1 MIRQAEI
8 SKFAYQL
15 GLGEKTIEK
24 DYILTW
30 VLGAISNSPLR
41 SLLAFKGGTAIKKA
55 YIPDYRFSEDLDFTL
70 LEQKR
75 DNSEIIR
82 YFESLFPW
90 LDREVNL
97 QLAVDNFLEHTTGNI
112 TLYLNYAGPLQS
124 QIDKRSLKIDISKDE
139 DLVFP
144 LENKPI
150 ISNYSDRSEQK
161 DSLQVYSMKE
171 ITVEKLRSLLSRS
184 EPRDLFDVHFILAN
198 KLVNPE
204 EVSFYCP
211 EKFSP
216 KNLVVSDLRTVLER
230 KREKFGQ
237 YWHQRLDG
245 QMPEIPEFDTVVRE
259 TSRILSNN
267 F

>member
-8 SKFAYQL
+8 SKISYQL

-24 DYILTW
+24 DYVLTW
-30 VLGAISNSPLR
+30 VLGAIANSPLK
-41 SLLAFKGGTAIKKA
+41 SLLAFKGGTAIKKI

-70 LEQKR
+70 LEK
-75 DNSEIIR
+75 DMGNGEIVKH
-82 YFESLFPW
+82 FESLFPW

-97 QLAVDNFLEHTTGNI
+97 QLAVENFIEHTTGNL
-112 TLYLNYAGPLQS
+112 TLYLNYSGPLQA
-124 QIDKRSLKIDISKDE
+124 QMDKRSLKIDISKDE
-139 DLVFP
+139 TLVFP
-144 LENKPI
+144 PESKPI
-150 ISNYSDRSEQK
+150 ISDYSDRSEQK
-161 DSLQVYSMKE
+161 DSLQAYTMKE
-171 ITVEKLRSLLSRS
+171 IIIEKLRSLLSRS
-184 EPRDLFDVHFILAN
+184 EPRDLFDVHFIFTN

-216 KNLVVSDLRTVLER
+216 KNLVVSDLQTVLER
-230 KREKFGQ
+230 KEKIFSQ

-245 QMPEIPEFDTVVRE
+245 QMPEIPEFDAVIRE
-259 TSRILSNN
+259 TSRILSTY

>member
-1 MIRQAEI
+1 
-8 SKFAYQL
+8 
-15 GLGEKTIEK
+15 
-24 DYILTW
+24 
-30 VLGAISNSPLR
+30 
-41 SLLAFKGGTAIKKA
+41 
-55 YIPDYRFSEDLDFTL
+55 
-70 LEQKR
+70 
-75 DNSEIIR
+75 
-82 YFESLFPW
+82 
-90 LDREVNL
+90 
-97 QLAVDNFLEHTTGNI
+97 
-112 TLYLNYAGPLQS
+112 
-124 QIDKRSLKIDISKDE
+124 
-139 DLVFP
+139 
-144 LENKPI
+144 
-150 ISNYSDRSEQK
+150 
-161 DSLQVYSMKE
+161 MKE

-184 EPRDLFDVHFILAN
+184 EPRDLFDIHFILAN